1 MIRIGCIADDFT
13 GATDLASNLVRGGMR
28 VAQTIGLPSELPA
41 EVDAVVVALK
51 SRTAPAS
58 EAVRDSVLVAD
69 WLRRQGASL
78 IYFKICS
85 TFDSTA
91 QGNIGP
97 VTEALMDLLGEPF
110 VPVTPAFPENGRTVF
125 NGHLFVDGRLLS
137 ESPLRHH
144 PLTPMCDSD
153 LVRVLQSQL
162 HGLPPR
168 VVSLVDHRCVAR
180 GAAAIQ
186 ARMQQMLENGSRI
199 SIVDATDDADL
210 RQIAIVI
217 TTQEL
222 PLVVAGSGLATGLCV
237 AHGFKPSQAAGALP
251 MATGWRA
258 IVSGSCSERTEAQVA
273 AFIAAGGEAFA
284 VDPVGAPE
292 AAVAAAAM
300 HWAERRLG
308 RAPLLFHTLGNR
320 AIVRSTQASLGAEA
334 AGVLI
339 ESILARI
346 AVGLVERGVGQL
358 VVAGGETS
366 GACVRAL
373 GIRELRVGD
382 IIDPG
387 VPWCHASRVLGTK
400 AGLHIALK
408 SGNFGS
414 VDMFRKAFDLLERA
428 A

>member
-1 MIRIGCIADDFT
+1 M
-13 GATDLASNLVRGGMR
+13 
-28 VAQTIGLPSELPA
+28 E
-41 EVDAVVVALK
+41 
-51 SRTAPAS
+51 
-58 EAVRDSVLVAD
+58 
-69 WLRRQGASL
+69 
-78 IYFKICS
+78 
-85 TFDSTA
+85 
-91 QGNIGP
+91 
-97 VTEALMDLLGEPF
+97 LLGEPF